1 MCIRDRSESECFV
14 DVDEVRLIS
23 VSSSGDDTR
32 GTDISKSQGDG
43 DSTAEA
49 GIRCSSNE
57 CSMLTWDNVGI
68 GATDLPSLGADGA
81 RGAESPLSGAIRGR
95 GTSEYPPTH
104 VKTRCASSACSLPR
118 KRSSSVRP

>member
-1 MCIRDRSESECFV
+1 MLGTGGGSDTSSPECAVWTACFDVIESASEGFG

-23 VSSSGDDTR
+23 GSSSGDDTR

-68 GATDLPSLGADGA
+68 GATDLPSLGEVLAWVD
-81 RGAESPLSGAIRGR
+81 ESPLSGAIRVLGSR
-95 GTSEYPPTH
+95 
-104 VKTRCASSACSLPR
+104 
-118 KRSSSVRP
+118 

>member
-1 MCIRDRSESECFV
+1 MCIRDR
-14 DVDEVRLIS
+14 IS

-95 GTSEYPPTH
+95 GTSEYPPN
-104 VKTRCASSACSLPR
+104 TRQNEMRLLCLFATQEAIVVCTTLGR
-118 KRSSSVRP
+118 R